1 MKRYFNTLLT
11 IVCLTLTSCLQIT
24 EELFL
29 ESDGSGRLITR
40 IDAGKMMEMMDM
52 LKNFLPDSLR
62 NSPEL
67 SGGALND
74 SLFSSWPDLD
84 KIPGI
89 TGIRRTT
96 ESGNVNTIS
105 FEFKNLEALN
115 KALYAKQVAN
125 PKEQR
130 PDSLTVFTLQK
141 GRLIWNNPL
150 PDAMGDIAA
159 AMPADQGMSP
169 DMLKNMA
176 GDMTYT
182 TILHLPGKV
191 TDHTNRKARLGEDGR
206 TITLITDLFDSESIR
221 SRHNDIKFK

>member
-1 MKRYFNTLLT
+1 MKRYFNTLLL
-11 IVCLTLTSCLQIT
+11 IACLTLTSCLQIT

-29 ESDGSGRLITR
+29 ESDGSGRYISR
-40 IDAGKMMEMMDM
+40 IDAGKMMEMMEM
-52 LKNFLPDSLR
+52 VKNFLPDSLR

-67 SGGALND
+67 SGSGLND
-74 SLFSSWPDLD
+74 SIFSSWPELD

-89 TGIRRTT
+89 TGIHRTK
-96 ESGNVNTIS
+96 EPGNVNIIS

-125 PKEQR
+125 PKEPR

-150 PDAMGDIAA
+150 PDAMGDISA

-191 TDHTNRKARLGEDGR
+191 TDHTNRIAKIGEDGR
-206 TITLITDLFDSESIR
+206 TITMVTDLFDRESLR

>member
-1 MKRYFNTLLT
+1 MKRYVNNLLF
-11 IVCLTLTSCLQIT
+11 VACLTLTSCLQIT

-29 ESDGSGRLITR
+29 ESDGSGRYLSR
-40 IDAGKMMEMMDM
+40 IDAGKMMEMMEM
-52 LKNFLPDSLR
+52 VKNFLPDSLR

-67 SGGALND
+67 SGGTLND
-74 SLFSSWPDLD
+74 SLFSSWPELD

-96 ESGNVNTIS
+96 EQGHVTTIS
-105 FEFKNLEALN
+105 FEFRDLEALN
-115 KALYAKQVAN
+115 RALYAKQAAD
-125 PKEQR
+125 PKKTR
-130 PDSLTVFTLQK
+130 PDSMTVFTLQK

-150 PDAMGDIAA
+150 PDAMGDISAA
-159 AMPADQGMSP
+159 LPADQGMSP

-182 TILHLPGKV
+182 TTLHLPGKI
-191 TDHTNRKARLGEDGR
+191 TDHTNRKAKLGEDGR
-206 TITLITDLFDSESIR
+206 TITMVTDLFDRESLR